1 PPSDSEDEAAGRCR
15 KAKPAARSEEA
26 RRRRTEGE
34 SCRVIFHRPDSDA
47 KRIPPPIAGEQWLY
61 RSTEG
66 VRNNSAGTPEVIQ
79 VQIAG
84 HEMK

>member
-1 PPSDSEDEAAGRCR
+1 MRQQDAAERRNQRPGVRRHDADERRASPAGSSSTGRAQTR
-15 KAKPAARSEEA
+15 
-26 RRRRTEGE
+26 
-34 SCRVIFHRPDSDA
+34 

-61 RSTEG
+61 RSTDG
-66 VRNNSAGTPEVIQ
+66 VRDNSAGTPVVIQ